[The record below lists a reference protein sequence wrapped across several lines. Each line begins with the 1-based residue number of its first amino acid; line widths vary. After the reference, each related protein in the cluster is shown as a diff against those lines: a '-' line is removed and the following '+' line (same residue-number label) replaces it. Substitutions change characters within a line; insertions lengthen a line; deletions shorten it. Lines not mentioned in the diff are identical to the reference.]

1 MKIAMKNEGL
11 DLGTG
16 PILPLLLKMS
26 WPSITAM
33 FAMALYNLI
42 DTFWL
47 TRFSSQAI
55 AALTICFPIQMVFGA
70 IGVGTGVGA
79 GSFAARMFGA
89 GDYVR
94 AKQTAGQIIIL
105 SASLSFLIITVTL
118 IYHDIIL
125 KIFGATGDVL
135 PLARQYLVTVVF
147 GSPFLL
153 FMMMANN
160 LLRAEGKPNT
170 SMYVILVM
178 SALGMVLDPIFIFGW
193 GPIPCMGIMGA
204 ALSAIIS
211 YFSAGALSYYYLN
224 LRSSKYDLHWRYLIP
239 NISII
244 SSIYQTGFPSV
255 IMNLVFGLV
264 LIVYNYVL
272 GFFGSLAIAT
282 LGLCFRIN
290 GLVVMVLFGIGHGVM
305 PMVGFNEGA
314 GLHKRLM
321 ETVNLAVKISFIFS
335 AAAFLLF
342 ELFAPSILEV
352 FTRDGELLEIAVP
365 ALRIF
370 VTMLLFIGPTLMWIN
385 MFIGLGKG
393 FTSMVLLMMRDAII
407 LIPML
412 ILFPSI
418 FGLNGVWMAQ
428 PISNIVAFCIILFWT
443 RREFRMMETKVQAT

>member
-1 MKIAMKNEGL
+1 MKNKGL
-11 DLGTG
+11 DLGAG
-16 PILPLLLKMS
+16 PILPLLFKMS

-47 TRFSSQAI
+47 TRFSPQAI

-70 IGVGTGVGA
+70 IGIGTGVGA

-89 GDYVR
+89 GQDQK
-94 AKQTAGQIIIL
+94 AKQTAGQIIFL
-105 SASLSFLIITVTL
+105 SALLGLLIIIVTL
-118 IYHDIIL
+118 LYHDLIL
-125 KIFGATGDVL
+125 TIFGATGDIL

-153 FMMMANN
+153 FLMMANN
-160 LLRAEGKPNT
+160 LLRAEGKPNV
-170 SMYVILVM
+170 SMYVVLAM
-178 SALGMVLDPIFIFGW
+178 SATGMVLDPILIFGW
-193 GPIPCMGIMGA
+193 GPIPRLGIMGA

-211 YFSAGALSYYYLN
+211 YFIAGVLSFYYLQ
-224 LRSSKYDLHWRYLIP
+224 LRSSRYDLNWRHLIP
-239 NISII
+239 NIPII

-272 GFFGSLAIAT
+272 GYFGTLEIAT

-290 GLVVMVLFGIGHGVM
+290 GLVVMVLFGIGHGVL

-321 ETVNLAVKISFIFS
+321 ETVNCAVKISFIFS
-335 AAAFLLF
+335 ATVCLLI
-342 ELFAPSILEV
+342 EIFAPSLLML
-352 FTRDGELLEIAVP
+352 FTDDTKLLEISVP

-370 VTMLLFIGPTLMWIN
+370 VSMLLFIGPNLMWIN

-393 FTSMVLLMMRDAII
+393 LTSMTLLMIRDGLL

-412 ILFPSI
+412 LILPSF

-428 PISNIVAFCIILFWT
+428 PLSNILALIIIFIWT
-443 RREFRMMETKVQAT
+443 KREFRMIAKEF

>member
-1 MKIAMKNEGL
+1 MKKEGL

-89 GDYVR
+89 GDHMR

-105 SASLSFLIITVTL
+105 SALLGLLIIAVTL
-118 IYHDIIL
+118 VYHDIIL
-125 KIFGATGDVL
+125 KIFGATGDIL
-135 PLARQYLVTVVF
+135 PLARHYLVTVVF

-160 LLRAEGKPNT
+160 LFRAEGKPNA

-178 SALGMVLDPIFIFGW
+178 SAFGMVLDPIFIFGW
-193 GPIPCMGIMGA
+193 GPIPQMGILGA

-211 YFSAGALSYYYLN
+211 YFCAGVLSFYYLQ
-224 LRSSKYDLHWRYLIP
+224 LRSSKYDLNWRYLIP
-239 NISII
+239 NFSII

-272 GFFGSLAIAT
+272 GFFGSLAIAA
-282 LGLCFRIN
+282 LGICFRIN
-290 GLVVMVLFGIGHGVM
+290 GLVIMVLFGMGHGVM
-305 PMVGFNEGA
+305 PLVGFNEGA
-314 GLHKRLM
+314 GLPTRLM
-321 ETVNLAVKISFIFS
+321 ETVNVAVKISFIFS

-342 ELFAPSILEV
+342 ELFAPSILGL
-352 FTRDGELLEIAVP
+352 FTDDAELLEIAVP

-370 VTMLLFIGPTLMWIN
+370 VSMLLFIGPNIMWIN

-393 FTSMVLLMMRDAII
+393 FTSMVLLLMRDAIL
-407 LIPML
+407 LIPLL
-412 ILFPSI
+412 ILLPPM
-418 FGLNGVWMAQ
+418 FGLSGVWMAQ
-428 PISNIVAFCIILFWT
+428 PISNIVAFCIILYWT
-443 RREFRMMETKVQAT
+443 RREFKMMETKVQ

>member
-1 MKIAMKNEGL
+1 MKNEGI

-47 TRFSSQAI
+47 ARFSSQAI

-89 GDYVR
+89 GDHVR

-105 SASLSFLIITVTL
+105 SALLGLLIIAVTL
-118 IYHDIIL
+118 IYHDVIL
-125 KIFGATGDVL
+125 KFFGATGDIL
-135 PLARQYLVTVVF
+135 PLSRDYLVTVVF

-160 LLRAEGKPNT
+160 LLRAEGKPNA

-178 SALGMVLDPIFIFGW
+178 SAVGMVLDPIFIFGW
-193 GPIPCMGIMGA
+193 GPIPQMGILGA

-211 YFSAGALSYYYLN
+211 YSCAGVLSFYYLN
-224 LRSSKYDLHWRYLIP
+224 LRSSKYDLNWRYLIP
-239 NISII
+239 NFSII

-272 GFFGSLAIAT
+272 GFYGSLAIAT

-290 GLVVMVLFGIGHGVM
+290 GLVVMVLFGMGHGLM

-321 ETVNLAVKISFIFS
+321 ETVNVAVKMSFIFS
-335 AAAFLLF
+335 AAVFLLF
-342 ELFAPSILEV
+342 ELFAPSILEL
-352 FTRDGELLEIAVP
+352 FTNDAELLEISIP

-370 VTMLLFIGPTLMWIN
+370 VSMLLFIGPNLMWIN

-393 FTSMVLLMMRDAII
+393 FTSMALLMMRDAIL

-412 ILFPSI
+412 ILFPSM
-418 FGLNGVWMAQ
+418 FGLYGVWMAQ

-443 RREFRMMETKVQAT
+443 RREFRMMETKIK

>member
-1 MKIAMKNEGL
+1 MKNESL
-11 DLGTG
+11 DLATG
-16 PILPLLLKMS
+16 PILPLLFKMS

-89 GDYVR
+89 GEHVR

-105 SASLSFLIITVTL
+105 SVLLGILIIAVTL
-118 IYHDIIL
+118 MYHDVIL
-125 KIFGATGDVL
+125 KIFGATGDIL
-135 PLARQYLVTVVF
+135 PLARHYLVTVVF

-178 SALGMVLDPIFIFGW
+178 SVVGMVLDPILIFGW
-193 GPIPCMGIMGA
+193 GPIPRMGILGA

-211 YFSAGALSYYYLN
+211 YFSAGVLSFYYLN
-224 LRSSKYDLHWRYLIP
+224 LRSSKYDLNWRYLIP
-239 NISII
+239 NFSII

-290 GLVVMVLFGIGHGVM
+290 GLVVMVLFGMGHGVM
-305 PMVGFNEGA
+305 PMVGFYEGA
-314 GLHKRLM
+314 GLHKRLTK
-321 ETVNLAVKISFIFS
+321 TVNVAVKISFIFS
-335 AAAFLLF
+335 AAVFLLF
-342 ELFAPSILEV
+342 ELFAPSILEL
-352 FTRDGELLEIAVP
+352 FTHDAELLEIAVP

-370 VTMLLFIGPTLMWIN
+370 VSMLLFIGPNLIWIN

-393 FTSMVLLMMRDAII
+393 FTSMVLLMTRDAIL

-412 ILFPSI
+412 ITLPSL
-418 FGLNGVWMAQ
+418 FGLNGIWMAQ
-428 PISNIVAFCIILFWT
+428 PLSNFFAFFIIYYWKM
-443 RREFRMMETKVQAT
+443 REYNLIANKMK

>member
-1 MKIAMKNEGL
+1 MKNEGI

-47 TRFSSQAI
+47 ARFSSQAI

-89 GDYVR
+89 GDHAR

-105 SASLSFLIITVTL
+105 SALLGLLIIAVTL
-118 IYHDIIL
+118 IYHDVIL
-125 KIFGATGDVL
+125 KIFGATGDLL
-135 PLARQYLVTVVF
+135 PLSRDYLVTVVF

-160 LLRAEGKPNT
+160 LLRAEGKPNA

-178 SALGMVLDPIFIFGW
+178 SAVGMVLDPIFIFGW
-193 GPIPCMGIMGA
+193 GPIPQMGILGA

-211 YFSAGALSYYYLN
+211 YSCAGVLSFYYLN
-224 LRSSKYDLHWRYLIP
+224 LRSSKYDLNWRYLIP
-239 NISII
+239 NFSII

-272 GFFGSLAIAT
+272 GFYGSLAIAT

-290 GLVVMVLFGIGHGVM
+290 GLVVMVLFGMGHGLM

-321 ETVNLAVKISFIFS
+321 ETVNVAVKMSFIFS
-335 AAAFLLF
+335 AAVFLLF
-342 ELFAPSILEV
+342 ELFAPSILEL
-352 FTRDGELLEIAVP
+352 FTNDAELLEISVP

-370 VTMLLFIGPTLMWIN
+370 VSMLLFIGPNFMWIN

-393 FTSMVLLMMRDAII
+393 FTSMALLMMRDAIL

-412 ILFPSI
+412 ILLPSM
-418 FGLNGVWMAQ
+418 FGLYGVWMAQ
-428 PISNIVAFCIILFWT
+428 PLSNLFAFFIIYFWKM
-443 RREFRMMETKVQAT
+443 REFTLITNKMT